1 MKKTVLLFTF
11 LSFLG
16 LKSMAQS
23 MTYDANTGSDKLEIS
38 NNKADQIN
46 LNSTNIFGGGGVSV
60 NINNI
65 QQGYFGTGVFLVPGI
80 SIAAM
85 GQRNITMQ
93 TNSQPRF
100 FIKSSGIIGVGTL
113 NPDPNYLMDINGK
126 LKTSDVLINGG
137 LEVNRVK
144 LFSVAGQ
151 GVRNLY
157 VNNLGEINAEKRM
170 HYKSLTYADF
180 VTDEGSMNI
189 NAVTGTVGTYNVHP
203 YLVAGLDLPHGAVV
217 TGFKYY
223 CMDYNPD
230 RSIRTEFRITP
241 LTSPNSI
248 AFTDDTIGEANFEYF
263 REFTKDLSVPITLD
277 NTNNMYTIRV
287 VSINNSGIPEG
298 WFHML
303 FRAIVISYLY

>member
-1 MKKTVLLFTF
+1 MKNKVIFCAF
-11 LSFLG
+11 LSFLT
-16 LKSMAQS
+16 LKSLAQS
-23 MTYDANTGSDKLEIS
+23 MTYDATTGSDKLEIS

-46 LNSTNIFGGGGVSV
+46 LNSTNIYGGGGVSV

-65 QQGYFGTGVFLVPGI
+65 QQGYFGTGFFLVPGI

-100 FIKSSGIIGVGTL
+100 FIKSTGAIGVGTL

-137 LEVNRVK
+137 LQVNNVK
-144 LFSVAGQ
+144 LFGVAGQ

-157 VNNLGEINAEKRM
+157 VNNLGEINADKRI
-170 HYKSLTYADF
+170 HYKSITYADF
-180 VTDEGSMNI
+180 TSDGGQHYISPVVGMVGAYNGISYL
-189 NAVTGTVGTYNVHP
+189 VTGI
-203 YLVAGLDLPHGAVV
+203 DLPNGAIV

-223 CMDYNPD
+223 CTDNDSDKNM
-230 RSIRTEFRITP
+230 RLEFRITP

-248 AFTDDTIGEANFEYF
+248 AFTDDTIGETNFNYI
-263 REFTKDLSVPITLD
+263 REFIKNFTSPVTID
-277 NTNNMYTIRV
+277 NSNNMYTIRMV
-287 VSINNSGIPEG
+287 GVDNSGTTTG
-298 WFHML
+298 LHYQYL
-303 FRAIVISYLY
+303 RAVVISYLY